1 MKNKP
6 SKNEFIMA
14 ILFTIIMAISA
25 LYFLIAQQSKNGVI
39 VSLLFTIMGGLMIK
53 KAKKNSHKPKSR
65 KL

>member
-6 SKNEFIMA
+6 SKNELIMS

-25 LYFLIAQQSKNGVI
+25 LYFLTTQQSKNGLI
-39 VSLLFTIMGGLMIK
+39 VSLLFTIIGGLMVK
-53 KAKKNSHKPKSR
+53 KAKKNSHKQKSR